1 MNTNSNAT
9 MLLDLGIL
17 SIVILPILGPIAW
30 VIGNNSRNA
39 IGSGL
44 AAPQDHSNVAAGR
57 VCGIIDS
64 ILLALASVMT
74 AIYLAFGFVILR
86 VVTKMTQD
94 ADFAPSP
101 FTISHKHLPKFAS
114 LSSAIVT
121 EDKNAFGS
129 LLAKDLLLANKQ
141 KNVRQTL
148 PFDAA
153 SAGRKEMAPAL
164 ITHGA
169 QPGKRQ

>member
-44 AAPQDHSNVAAGR
+44 AVPQDHSNVAVGR

-64 ILLALASVMT
+64 ILLASIMT
-74 AIYLAFGFVILR
+74 AIDLAFGFVILR

-94 ADFAPSP
+94 ADSAPSP

-121 EDKNAFGS
+121 EDKNAFDS

-141 KNVRQTL
+141 NNGGQTL